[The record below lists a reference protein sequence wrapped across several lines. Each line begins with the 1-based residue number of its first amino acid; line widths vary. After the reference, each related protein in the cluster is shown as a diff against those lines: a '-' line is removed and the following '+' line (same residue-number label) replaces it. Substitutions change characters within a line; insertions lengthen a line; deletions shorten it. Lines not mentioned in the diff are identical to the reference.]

1 MELTGEITS
10 IIYQNEVNSYT
21 IAEMYVDEIDGKEDN
36 LITIVGYLPFV
47 VEGDELKIVGRFVEH
62 KEYGRQFKVD
72 TFEKLM
78 PQTLEA
84 LERYLGNGMIK
95 GVGPAT
101 ARKIINT
108 FQEDTINVI
117 KLQPLKLSQIKGITK
132 EKALE
137 ISESFIEHW
146 EVWQIVGFLER
157 FGIGAENSKRVYDEL
172 GINAIEQIE
181 ANPYILID
189 IARGVDFKQVDK
201 MAMDLGMEQNNDKRV
216 KSAIK
221 YALIRIT
228 YNGHCCT
235 LEENLIE
242 YVRSLLEISVEDIEN
257 SYINLKA
264 TGEIVEE
271 ERENGETW
279 VYLAN
284 FFNTENSIANKIID
298 LDNAKNLKYV
308 KNIKKEL
315 GKIEI
320 IDDIEL
326 SEKQKEA
333 IEAVNDNNVS
343 IITGGPGT
351 GKTTIIK
358 SIIEIYQAKGKK
370 VVLCAPTG
378 RAAKRITETTGE
390 DASTLHRLLEIGKFD
405 DDIFLKKQKE
415 YQGTPID
422 ADVVIV
428 DEVSMVDMFLMNY
441 LVSSLYKGTKLVL
454 VGDSDQLPSVG
465 PGSVLKDLIES
476 EVVTTIH
483 LDKVFRQAAKSQI
496 VVNAHRV
503 NEGEY
508 FLPKEDLEED
518 SKQDFFVI
526 NEANPE
532 KVLYQV
538 LSLCTGRLQNYG
550 DYDFFKNIQ
559 ILTPTKKGMLG
570 TKELN
575 SYLQN
580 FLNPEDKLKR
590 EKKANGAI
598 YRVGDRIMQIKNN
611 YDIYWEKQI
620 TDTSGKVA
628 SNSSLTR
635 IDKSIIRPTNIETG
649 TGIFNGELG
658 RITFIDNDAHQL
670 EVEFDDGKT
679 AMYAFSELEEL
690 EHSYSIT
697 IHKAQGSE
705 FDVVI
710 LVVPQ
715 TSNMLLTRNLLY
727 TGMTRAKKLLIV
739 IGNNNLINNMIQNS
753 ENKKRNTGLKTKL
766 IS

>member
-1 MELTGEITS
+1 MKKKDRPQFKMELTGEITT
-10 IIYQNEVNSYT
+10 IIYQNELNSYT
-21 IAEMYVDEIDGKEDN
+21 IAEMYVEEIDGKEDN

-47 VEGDELKIVGRFVEH
+47 VEGDELKVVGKFVEH
-62 KEYGRQFKVD
+62 KEYGKQFKID
-72 TFEKLM
+72 TFEKFM

-108 FQEDTINVI
+108 FGEDTISTL
-117 KLQPLKLSQIKGITK
+117 KFQPLKLAQIKGITK
-132 EKALE
+132 EKAIE

-172 GINAIEQIE
+172 GTNAIEQIE
-181 ANPYILID
+181 KNPYILID

-201 MAMDLGMEQNNDKRV
+201 MAMDLGLSENNDKRI

-221 YALIRIT
+221 YALIKIT

-235 LEENLIE
+235 LQENLVEFVRTLIGIQTEYIE
-242 YVRSLLEISVEDIEN
+242 DG
-257 SYINLKA
+257 YINLM
-264 TGEIVEE
+264 TSGEIVEE

-279 VYLAN
+279 VYLAS
-284 FFNTENSIANKIID
+284 FYQTEKSIADKILS
-298 LDNAKNLKYV
+298 LDSAKNFKYI

-333 IEAVNDNNVS
+333 IEAVNDHNVT

-358 SIIEIYQAKGKK
+358 SIIHIYEAKGNK

-378 RAAKRITETTGE
+378 RAAKRITETTGAE
-390 DASTLHRLLEIGKFD
+390 ASTLHRLLEIGKFD
-405 DDIFLKKQKE
+405 DNIFLKKEEE

-422 ADVVIV
+422 GDIIIV
-428 DEVSMVDMFLMNY
+428 DEMSMVDMFLMNY
-441 LVSSLYKGTKLVL
+441 LVSSIYKGTKLVL

-476 EVVTTIH
+476 ERITTIH

-508 FLPKEDLEED
+508 FMQKSELQED

-526 NEANPE
+526 NEVNQE
-532 KVLYQV
+532 KILFQII
-538 LSLCTGRLQNYG
+538 SLCTGRLQNYG
-550 DYDFFKNIQ
+550 NYDFFKNIQ
-559 ILTPTKKGMLG
+559 ILTPTKKGLLG

-575 SYLQN
+575 VYLQKA
-580 FLNPEDKLKR
+580 LNPEDRFKD

-598 YRVGDRIMQIKNN
+598 YRVGDRVMQIKNN
-611 YDIYWEKQI
+611 YDITWE
-620 TDTSGKVA
+620 
-628 SNSSLTR
+628 R
-635 IDKSIIRPTNIETG
+635 
-649 TGIFNGELG
+649 
-658 RITFIDNDAHQL
+658 
-670 EVEFDDGKT
+670 
-679 AMYAFSELEEL
+679 
-690 EHSYSIT
+690 
-697 IHKAQGSE
+697 
-705 FDVVI
+705 
-710 LVVPQ
+710 
-715 TSNMLLTRNLLY
+715 
-727 TGMTRAKKLLIV
+727 
-739 IGNNNLINNMIQNS
+739 
-753 ENKKRNTGLKTKL
+753 ENP
-766 IS
+766 